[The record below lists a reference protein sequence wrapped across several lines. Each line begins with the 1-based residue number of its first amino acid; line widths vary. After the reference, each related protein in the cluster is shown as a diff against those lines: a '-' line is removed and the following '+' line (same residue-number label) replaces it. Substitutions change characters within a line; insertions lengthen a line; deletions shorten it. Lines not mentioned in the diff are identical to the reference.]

1 MSPTLALER
10 TLPTTVIEA
19 RRDRLSP
26 PDRFGPP
33 YVRLKRSARLM
44 TSLGSVPAILPVTD
58 LQDTRCAL
66 RFDFGEACRPNAL
79 DAEQI
84 LDRPKRLDPTHVDD
98 LLCANRTDVDDFL

>member
-1 MSPTLALER
+1 MCLMLALER
-10 TLPTTVIEA
+10 LLPTIVIEA

-33 YVRLKRSARLM
+33 YVRLKRSARL
-44 TSLGSVPAILPVTD
+44 VTAGQRPCHHPFPG
-58 LQDTRCAL
+58 LQHARVAL
-66 RFDFGEACRPNAL
+66 RFDVGEACRPDAI

-84 LDRPKRLDPTHVDD
+84 IDRPKRLDPPHVDD